1 MCFKIK
7 DCFYKKKV
15 GVFMSKMGIFLGL
28 EKVDD

>member
-1 MCFKIK
+1 MCFKIQ

-15 GVFMSKMGIFLGL
+15 GVSMSKMGIFLGL